1 MLKMVTNLGGKKLER
16 EVERLQDEAVTL
28 KTAIAE
34 AINKGQKSLAD
45 LNDIPG
51 SGPVSHKK
59 SALTRTNAG
68 LGIAGWVDDL
78 RIRAVGL

>member
-1 MLKMVTNLGGKKLER
+1 
-16 EVERLQDEAVTL
+16 VTL